1 MHYQILVLLKVIISE
16 NIVNS
21 LNLKIYSS
29 SKQITIVQ
37 RHFNQSHGFVIANL
51 KLSFNKLYSVIHLHV
66 LKDLHYNVV
75 LRTEFQHQ
83 HCKVIFEYCNHLPEL
98 VKNTK
103 TCCALEVAD
112 IGEFTL
118 FLNITFQCKS
128 IVTKS
133 KHFSRDDQDFID
145 MKINKILVNGIIDP
159 CILPWCAQVVAVKY
173 ETKRHRKRLCT
184 DQHLN

>member
-1 MHYQILVLLKVIISE
+1 MLLKVIISE

-21 LNLKIYSS
+21 LNLKIYSL

-37 RHFNQSHGFVIANL
+37 RSFNQSHGFVIANL
-51 KLSFNKLYSVIHLHV
+51 KLSFNKLYSVIHLCV

-83 HCKVIFEYCNHLPEL
+83 HCKVTFEYCKHLPEL

-112 IGEFTL
+112 IEVTL

-133 KHFSRDDQDFID
+133 KHFSRDDQDFIA
-145 MKINKILVNGIIDP
+145 MKINKILANGIIDP
-159 CILPWCAQVVAVKY
+159 CILPWCVQVVAVKY
-173 ETKRHRKRLCT
+173 EIKRYRKRLCI
-184 DQHLN
+184 D